1 MTASSAPADQ
11 MGPIETAT
19 AWLVDWLA
27 CMTGSPAMAGPPLAP
42 AKDDAPDGTEASLT
56 AWPLFLVPERELR
69 TAHRREPFR
78 FRVRYL
84 VVPTGQGD
92 AGTRLLDRALVSAI
106 EAGVPA
112 IDLTPVSDQA
122 WVAFGCAPRIALVLD
137 VPAQIA
143 RPTPEVPIVR
153 EPLRMTVAPRTTG
166 DTKEA

>member
-78 FRVRYL
+78 FRVRHL
-84 VVPTGQGD
+84 VVG
-92 AGTRLLDRALVSAI
+92 AGPAEGANRLLDRALVAAI
-106 EAGVPA
+106 EAGE
-112 IDLTPVSDQA
+112 PVIEFSPLSDHA
-122 WVAFGCAPRIALVLD
+122 WLALGCRPRVALLVD
-137 VPAQIA
+137 VPTQIA

-153 EPLRMTVAPRTTG
+153 EPLRMRLAPRTTADG
-166 DTKEA
+166 EEA